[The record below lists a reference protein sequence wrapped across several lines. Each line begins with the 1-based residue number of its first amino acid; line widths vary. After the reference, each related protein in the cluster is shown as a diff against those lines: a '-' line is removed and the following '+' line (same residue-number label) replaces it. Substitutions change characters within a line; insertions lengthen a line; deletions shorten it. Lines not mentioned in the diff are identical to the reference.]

1 MTQDDNPLSSW
12 PHLDQP
18 QGAES
23 KEAHAPSGAPQ
34 PQPEAPE
41 PANALEAFL
50 GGSPAA
56 VALKLLLM
64 SLVVGALMMWLE
76 IRPADILVGVVNFLR
91 RIYALGFGA
100 VRELIEYVLAGAAI
114 VLPVWLLLRV
124 LNVSGRK

>member
-1 MTQDDNPLSSW
+1 MAQNDNPLSSW
-12 PHLDQP
+12 PNLDAP
-18 QGAES
+18 RGAGP
-23 KEAHAPSGAPQ
+23 KELAAPRQQEP
-34 PQPEAPE
+34 APE
-41 PANALEAFL
+41 PANALEGFL

-76 IRPADILVGVVNFLR
+76 IHPADILVGIANFLR

-100 VRELIEYVLAGAAI
+100 VRELIEYVAAGAAVVI
-114 VLPVWLLLRV
+114 PVWFLLRV

>member
-1 MTQDDNPLSSW
+1 VAQNDNPLSSW
-12 PHLDQP
+12 PNLDAPGGAGPKESRAPKGPP
-18 QGAES
+18 QE
-23 KEAHAPSGAPQ
+23 P
-34 PQPEAPE
+34 APE
-41 PANALEAFL
+41 PANALEGFL

-76 IRPADILVGVVNFLR
+76 IHPADILVGIANFLR

-100 VRELIEYVLAGAAI
+100 VRELIEYVAAGAAVVI
-114 VLPVWLLLRV
+114 PVWFLLRV

>member
-1 MTQDDNPLSSW
+1 VTQDDNPLSSW
-12 PHLDQP
+12 PHLDQA
-18 QGAES
+18 QGAGS
-23 KEAHAPSGAPQ
+23 NGARAPLGAPQ
-34 PQPEAPE
+34 PDASE
-41 PANALEAFL
+41 PANPLEAFL